1 MDSLVR
7 SFMGD
12 RNGQVDSGE
21 GSIDWTKALEAG
33 EAEKHLK
40 RHYAGA
46 RILLAEDNEINREV
60 AVSLLQS
67 VDLDVDVAINGR
79 EAVSMARAG
88 DYDLILMD
96 IQMPEKDGMEA
107 TRLIR
112 TKLVDCAGNI
122 DVPIL
127 AMTANVFDEDRQ
139 ACFRA
144 GMDGFVG
151 KPVEPE
157 KLFSELAE
165 WLPGPQNINPEEG
178 TSADVTDVAVPD
190 DPAVAT
196 QTAYPPITERGVDP
210 AALRRVLGEDR
221 ATLLSILQE
230 FVSQTELIFDEIQSA
245 HGQHDAKQLAFQAH
259 KLKSSARTVGAN
271 HLSDLCIALET
282 AGHSDDWTS
291 VGDVVADMQPTIDCV
306 REYVIAF

>member
-7 SFMGD
+7 SFMED
-12 RNGQVDSGE
+12 RNGQVDPGE

-33 EAEKHLK
+33 EAEQRLK

-67 VDLDVDVAINGR
+67 VDLNVDVAINGR
-79 EAVSMARAG
+79 EVVSMARTG

-112 TKLVDCAGNI
+112 TKLVDCASNI
-122 DVPIL
+122 DIPIL
-127 AMTANVFDEDRQ
+127 AMTANVFEEDRQ
-139 ACFRA
+139 ACLRA

-165 WLPGPQNINPEEG
+165 WLPGPQNINPEECA
-178 TSADVTDVAVPD
+178 SADVTDVAVPD

-210 AALRRVLGEDR
+210 EALRRVLGEDR

-230 FVSQTELIFDEIQSA
+230 FISQTELIFDDILSA
-245 HGQHDAKQLAFQAH
+245 HGRHDAKQLAFHAH

-282 AGHSDDWTS
+282 AGPSDDWTS
-291 VGDVVADMQPTIDCV
+291 VGDVVADMRPTIDCV
-306 REYVIAF
+306 REYVIGF

>member
-7 SFMGD
+7 SFGGF
-12 RNGQVDSGE
+12 RYGQVDSGE
-21 GSIDWTKALEAG
+21 DWTKRFEAG
-33 EAEKHLK
+33 EAEQRLK

-60 AVSLLQS
+60 VVSLLQS
-67 VDLDVDVAINGR
+67 VDLNVDVAINGR
-79 EAVSMARAG
+79 EAVSMGCAG

-112 TKLVDCAGNI
+112 TKLADCAGNI
-122 DVPIL
+122 DIPIL
-127 AMTANVFDEDRQ
+127 AMTANVFEEDRL
-139 ACFRA
+139 ACLRA

-157 KLFSELAE
+157 KLFAELAE
-165 WLPGPQNINPEEG
+165 WLPGPQNIDPEEC

-190 DPAVAT
+190 DPAIAT
-196 QTAYPPITERGVDP
+196 QTALPPIIERGVDP
-210 AALRRVLGEDR
+210 EALRRVLGEDR
-221 ATLLSILQE
+221 TVLSSILQE

-245 HGQHDAKQLAFQAH
+245 HGQHDAKQLAFHAH

-271 HLSDLCIALET
+271 HLADLCIALET

-291 VGDVVADMQPTIDCV
+291 VGDVVADMPPTIDCI